1 MAPTGILASDPA
13 KDDSDTTR
21 YFVHLSRDWSSQEV
35 PLTGNLIDEV
45 RISDR
50 QGHDILVRW
59 RALSGNVMA
68 RLEVEEDSFPS
79 LAGWGEVM
87 KLLSR
92 LSAEYESISPEV
104 FCFELTRLG
113 LTDATQHASP
123 GHKDDLQKNASDEP
137 VYDP

>member
-1 MAPTGILASDPA
+1 MAPTGILASDPTKEESGA
-13 KDDSDTTR
+13 AR
-21 YFVHLSRDWSSQEV
+21 YFVHLSRDWTSQEV
-35 PLTGNLIDEV
+35 SLTGNLIDEV

-50 QGHDILVRW
+50 HGHDILVRW
-59 RALSGNVMA
+59 RLVSGNVMA

-113 LTDATQHASP
+113 LTDTTQHVAP
-123 GHKDDLQKNASDEP
+123 GHKDDSQKSASDEP

>member
-1 MAPTGILASDPA
+1 MAPTGILANDHA
-13 KDDSDTTR
+13 KEELSASR

-45 RISDR
+45 RVSDR

-59 RALSGNVMA
+59 RLSSGTVVA

-87 KLLSR
+87 KLLSS
-92 LSAEYESISPEV
+92 LSAECESISPEV
-104 FCFELTRLG
+104 FCLELTRLG
-113 LTDATQHASP
+113 FTDATQHASP
-123 GHKDDLQKNASDEP
+123 DHKDDLQKFALDEH

>member
-1 MAPTGILASDPA
+1 MAPTGILASDPTKEESSTA
-13 KDDSDTTR
+13 R

-59 RALSGNVMA
+59 RLSSGNVTA

-92 LSAEYESISPEV
+92 LSTEHDSISPEV
-104 FCFELTRLG
+104 FCLDLIRLG
-113 LTDATQHASP
+113 FADVTQHASP
-123 GHKDDLQKNASDEP
+123 EHKDDPPKITWDEH